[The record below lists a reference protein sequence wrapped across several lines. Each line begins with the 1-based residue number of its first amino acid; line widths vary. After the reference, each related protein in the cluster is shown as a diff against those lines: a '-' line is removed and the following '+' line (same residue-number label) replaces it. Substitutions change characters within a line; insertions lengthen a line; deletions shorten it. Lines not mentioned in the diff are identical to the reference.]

1 MTKTKQ
7 TTKKG
12 SHVEGGAV
20 KKVGKRR
27 TVKAG
32 LHVPVPAARRF
43 IRLNYPSRV
52 SADAEIALAACL
64 EAIMTPIIIGA
75 ADEAGAKSTL
85 LANDVEAARLNN
97 PWTRRLIPGGVGA
110 VFVKKD

>member
-7 TTKKG
+7 ATSKKG
-12 SHVEGGAV
+12 SHV

-27 TVKAG
+27 TIKAG
-32 LHVPVPAARRF
+32 LQVPVPAARRF

-64 EAIMTPIIIGA
+64 EAIMTPIILGA

-97 PWTRRLIPGGVGA
+97 PWTRHLIPGGVGA
-110 VFVKKD
+110 VFVKRE